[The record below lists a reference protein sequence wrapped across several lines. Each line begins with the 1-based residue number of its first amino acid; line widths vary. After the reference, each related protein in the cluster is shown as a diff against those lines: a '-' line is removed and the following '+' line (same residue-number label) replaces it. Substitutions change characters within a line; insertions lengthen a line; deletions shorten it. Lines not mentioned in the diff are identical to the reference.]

1 MHRTQASA
9 SSRISPRRRRAMPI
23 GFRSATRDPHLGKVS
38 LFVLSALPSLLGCV
52 SVHLVSIESL

>member
-9 SSRISPRRRRAMPI
+9 SSRISPDGGRAMPI

-52 SVHLVSIESL
+52 LST